1 MNKLNGWCETH
12 RLAEVIGAPK
22 PKIIIQQPTEA
33 PILDILKQIM
43 VQKAM
48 KDGMPARNELA
59 LSSDWRITKSSVKAI
74 DMANALQSLRRLA
87 GGLGVKA
94 EIIRYA
100 TDGESKSNKEL
111 IEIDTHYATQSQ
123 PIRDSEFDVL
133 AGAMLHE
140 CGHYKIDSIDVPIN
154 YLDAKEGVYSPE
166 GIGAIGEEIVAD
178 RYIQQKSKVY
188 NRYIHAVRNAE
199 KYNRWRYIRRGL
211 RESSTYLA
219 RFYGLW

>member
-1 MNKLNGWCETH
+1 
-12 RLAEVIGAPK
+12 
-22 PKIIIQQPTEA
+22 
-33 PILDILKQIM
+33 M

-100 TDGESKSNKEL
+100 TDEQSKSNKTL
-111 IEIDTHYATQSQ
+111 IEIDAHYATQSQ

-140 CGHYKIDSIDVPIN
+140 CGHYKIDSVDVPIN

-178 RYIQQKSKVY
+178 RYIQQKVK
-188 NRYIHAVRNAE
+188 
-199 KYNRWRYIRRGL
+199 GL
-211 RESSTYLA
+211 
-219 RFYGLW
+219 